1 MGTSW
6 WGVGMKG
13 LEGRGVMA
21 EQAASHGGMGGMG
34 AEFSKEEELG

>member
-13 LEGRGVMA
+13 SEGRGVMA
-21 EQAASHGGMGGMG
+21 EQAASHGGMG